1 MRNKLF
7 QILPFLALSLWFTG
21 CGNDSEKN
29 IEEEQ
34 KSSSEIRVSAQQFQQ
49 NSMELGTIENREFP
63 QFVRATGVI
72 DVPPENKAMITTF
85 AEGYVKNTYLLE
97 GDQVKKGQLL
107 VSLENPKYVE
117 MQQDYLET
125 REQMDYLES
134 EYQRQETLYNE
145 QITSEKNY
153 LRAKSEYNRN
163 KARYNALRQQLQML
177 HINPENVEKGQFVS
191 TINIYSPIS
200 GQVSD
205 VMISKGTHV
214 SEAQSL
220 MQIIDTDH
228 IHVELSVFEKD
239 LGSLEKGQPIL
250 VTLPENSRDTL
261 TAEVHLIGASINPE
275 KRTVRVHGHFEEDL
289 EKQLAVG
296 MYVDASI
303 ITSSRELPSLPS
315 ESITDLDG
323 QQYVLQLDSVSSQGD
338 YYLSREKVKTGQN
351 FNNFQEI
358 ENAEKFKS
366 GTKFLVTGAYQLLE
380 Q

>member
-21 CGNDSEKN
+21 CGNDSKKN
-29 IEEEQ
+29 IEDDQ

>member
-1 MRNKLF
+1 MSKL
-7 QILPFLALSLWFTG
+7 
-21 CGNDSEKN
+21 
-29 IEEEQ
+29 
-34 KSSSEIRVSAQQFQQ
+34 
-49 NSMELGTIENREFP
+49 
-63 QFVRATGVI
+63 
-72 DVPPENKAMITTF
+72 
-85 AEGYVKNTYLLE
+85 LL
-97 GDQVKKGQLL
+97 
-107 VSLENPKYVE
+107 
-117 MQQDYLET
+117 
-125 REQMDYLES
+125 
-134 EYQRQETLYNE
+134 
-145 QITSEKNY
+145 KNY

-261 TAEVHLIGASINPE
+261 TAEVHLIGASIDPE